1 MKPPWLMWL
10 AWLLVLTGGGPG
22 APYVLRM
29 MRATLS
35 APAFTAVVE
44 KLLAAGDADAL
55 IRAPGTGLSD
65 AAGARGA
72 RRGSPAA

>member
-1 MKPPWLMWL
+1 MWL

-29 MRATLS
+29 LRATLS

-44 KLLAAGDADAL
+44 KLLAAGDADRVVRLSLAAGVGLAL
-55 IRAPGTGLSD
+55 IRAP
-65 AAGARGA
+65 GARGA
-72 RRGSPAA
+72 RRGSPPA